1 METPS
6 RPQET
11 ISGEEASNGIECG
24 GRSSRRSTT
33 LQSPARVEGHTMTKA
48 SQQLQVPQEKFA
60 PLTPSNALAI
70 FKVAS
75 AALFACALA
84 LAPAPAFAQHGG
96 GGGGGSHG
104 GGGGGGARGGGG
116 GASAPASSSGGGSHA
131 TGGSSGGSSGGSHPA
146 SSSGGSNSSGH
157 SCNLFQ

>member
-60 PLTPSNALAI
+60 PLTPSNDLAI

-104 GGGGGGARGGGG
+104 GGGGGGGASHGGFGGGG
-116 GASAPASSSGGGSHA
+116 GSAPASSSGGGCHA
-131 TGGSSGGSSGGSHPA
+131 
-146 SSSGGSNSSGH
+146 
-157 SCNLFQ
+157 

>member
-60 PLTPSNALAI
+60 PLTPSNDLAI

-84 LAPAPAFAQHGG
+84 LAPAPAFAQHG
-96 GGGGGSHG
+96 
-104 GGGGGGARGGGG
+104 GGGG

-157 SCNLFQ
+157 SWNP